1 MRGTKSTFDLVNEF
15 QSFSFGS
22 FAAPPFGIGGG
33 DHGGCTAAIFLPGRS
48 DSCLDTVAPSGR
60 LGNGW
65 RLLRIEVA
73 NGRAARLVAT
83 QRGRNGEKDLVGR
96 RWIRSFGADD
106 GRVGIYKF
114 LLAMFWRMRK
124 SRCSES
130 SRGPF
135 SCLLPKVTA
144 SRTVTDRGRRC
155 PTSPQSLAYRQSG
168 RSEK

>member
-1 MRGTKSTFDLVNEF
+1 MRGTKSTLDLVNEF

-48 DSCLDTVAPSGR
+48 DSRLDTVAPNGR

-73 NGRAARLVAT
+73 NGRAARFVAT
-83 QRGRNGEKDLVGR
+83 QKGRKSEGGVVCRK
-96 RWIRSFGADD
+96 WIRSFGADD

-114 LLAMFWRMRK
+114 LLVMFRRMRK

-130 SRGPF
+130 SCGPF

-144 SRTVTDRGRRC
+144 TVTDRGRRC